1 MKNKIS
7 IWVAFLTM
15 LVGWTQKTEF
25 ETIPLDTCVHTLL
38 HNKDITHLKE
48 ITKYLVGKDDMV
60 SYPLIS
66 AIIDKRLF
74 NYKETAVTKFPG
86 DTLYYAVYPKIK
98 KISVQKEKLLS
109 VKFPRN
115 IRTQF
120 NALAKKVN
128 LVHPNKS
135 IREMSFRSFKT
146 TGVLRDVNSITSL
159 KIHEEEEEVLLAAD
173 EAIYAIWLHSKDAV
187 LQNQA
192 LSKLEENVN
201 VHMLEPLE
209 DYVALKENINIEGK
223 QRALE
228 IIKSIKSR
236 EKTINT
242 IQNLFSGIS
251 LGSILLL
258 VALGLSIIYG
268 LGGVINMS
276 HGEFVMIGAYTAFSV
291 QQFFIGFLPASWFG
305 WFFWVSL
312 PLSFVVSGFFGLLVE
327 KLVIRHL
334 YSRPLESLLGTWGI
348 SLILIQLART
358 IFGDVTAVKSPEILS
373 GGINVTEGLMLPY
386 NRLFII
392 GLTIVMVL
400 LTYIVFFKSSLGL
413 KIRAVTQNRNMSASL
428 GVSVK
433 RIDSLTFFL
442 GSGLAGVAGCAMT
455 LIGNV
460 VPNMGQTY
468 IVDSF
473 LVVVVG
479 GVGKLIGTIVSAMS
493 IGVLSK
499 VFEFFYEAVY
509 GKVILLLLIFFF
521 LQYKP
526 KGLFPDKGRHSDD

>member
-1 MKNKIS
+1 MKKKIS
-7 IWVAFLTM
+7 IFVAFLMM
-15 LVGWTQKTEF
+15 LVGWSQEQ
-25 ETIPLDTCVHTLL
+25 EAINIPLDTCVHVLL
-38 HNKDITHLKE
+38 HKDASRLKE
-48 ITKYLVGKDDMV
+48 VAGYLVAKDDV
-60 SYPLIS
+60 TTYPLLS
-66 AIIDKRLF
+66 AVVDKRLF
-74 NYKETAVTKFPG
+74 SYKGTAVTKFAG
-86 DTLYYAVYPKIK
+86 DTLYYSVYPKIQV
-98 KISVQKEKLLS
+98 ISIQKEKLS
-109 VKFPRN
+109 EVKLPRS
-115 IRTQF
+115 IRTKF
-120 NALAKKVN
+120 NVLAKKVN
-128 LVHPNKS
+128 LVHPNKNV
-135 IREMSFRSFKT
+135 REMSFRSFKT
-146 TGVLRDVNSITSL
+146 TGVLSDVNFLTSL
-159 KIHEEEEEVLLAAD
+159 KINEKEEQVLLAAN
-173 EAIYAIWLHSKDAV
+173 EAIYSIWLKSNNVA
-187 LQNQA
+187 LQNKA
-192 LSKLEENVN
+192 LDDLETEVN
-201 VHMLEPLE
+201 VHMLESLT
-209 DYVALKENINIEGK
+209 DYVSNTTNSQGKERAAIIIEDI
-223 QRALE
+223 E
-228 IIKSIKSR
+228 SR
-236 EKTINT
+236 EKIINV

-291 QQFFIGFLPASWFG
+291 QQFFIGFLPESWFD

-312 PLSFVVSGFFGLLVE
+312 PISFVVSGLFGLLVE
-327 KLVIRHL
+327 KLVIRFL
-334 YSRPLESLLGTWGI
+334 YSRPLESLLGTWGV

-400 LTYIVFFKSSLGL
+400 LTYFVFFKSKLGL
-413 KIRAVTQNRNMSASL
+413 KIRAVTQNRDMSASL

-479 GVGKLIGTIVSAMS
+479 GVGKLIGTIISAMG

-509 GKVILLLLIFFF
+509 GKVILLLIIFFF

>member
-7 IWVAFLTM
+7 IFVAFLTIFM
-15 LVGWTQKTEF
+15 GWAQEI
-25 ETIPLDTCVHTLL
+25 EPCDISLDTCVDVIL
-38 HNKDITHLKE
+38 HKDATQLKQV
-48 ITKYLVGKDDMV
+48 TNCMVANDDVV

-66 AIIDKRLF
+66 AILDKRLF

-86 DTLYYAVYPKIK
+86 DTLYYSVYPKVLPIN
-98 KISVQKEKLLS
+98 VQEKELS
-109 VKFPRN
+109 EVNLSRKT
-115 IRTQF
+115 RTQF
-120 NALAKKVN
+120 NVLAKKVN
-128 LVHPNKS
+128 LVHPDKNV
-135 IREMSFRSFKT
+135 REMSFRSFKT
-146 TGVLRDVNSITSL
+146 SGFLRDVDFLTSL
-159 KIHEEEEEVLLAAD
+159 KIDEENQDVLLAAN
-173 EAIYAIWLHSKDAV
+173 EAIYSIWLNSSDV
-187 LQNQA
+187 DLQNKA
-192 LSKLEENVN
+192 LTAIEQEVN
-201 VHMLEPLE
+201 VQMLEPLTK
-209 DYVALKENINIEGK
+209 YVEATTNIEGK
-223 QRALE
+223 SRAE
-228 IIKSIKSR
+228 KIIEDIESR
-236 EKTINT
+236 EKTINI

-291 QQFFIGFLPASWFG
+291 QQFFIGFLPESWFDL
-305 WFFWVSL
+305 FFWFSL
-312 PLSFVVSGFFGLLVE
+312 PLSFIVSGCFGLLVE

-334 YSRPLESLLGTWGI
+334 YSRPLESLLGTWGV

-373 GGINVTEGLMLPY
+373 GGIDVTAGLMLPY

-392 GLTIVMVL
+392 GLTIIMVL
-400 LTYIVFFKSSLGL
+400 LTYFVFFKSKLGL
-413 KIRAVTQNRNMSASL
+413 KIRAVTQNRDMSASL

-479 GVGKLIGTIVSAMS
+479 GVGKLIGTIISAMG

-509 GKVILLLLIFFF
+509 GKVILLLIIFFF

>member
-7 IWVAFLTM
+7 FFVTFIM
-15 LVGWTQKTEF
+15 LVTGWAKEVLPNN
-25 ETIPLDTCVHTLL
+25 IPLDTCVQVILQ
-38 HNKDITHLKE
+38 KDVARIKE
-48 ITKYLVGKDDMV
+48 VANYIVANDDV
-60 SYPLIS
+60 AIYPLIS
-66 AIIDKRLF
+66 AIIDKRLYSY
-74 NYKETAVTKFPG
+74 NDRAVTKFPG
-86 DTLYYAVYPKIK
+86 DSLYYSVYPVLKSVDLSGLKIK
-98 KISVQKEKLLS
+98 EVKLARSV
-109 VKFPRN
+109 RN
-115 IRTQF
+115 QF
-120 NALAKKVN
+120 NSLVKKVN
-128 LVHPNKS
+128 LIHPNPS

-146 TGVLRDVNSITSL
+146 GSSLSDIAFLESII
-159 KIHEEEEEVLLAAD
+159 KNEKNKDVLLAAE
-173 EAIYAIWLHSKDAV
+173 EAIYSIWLSSGDVA
-187 LQNQA
+187 LQNKA
-192 LSKLEENVN
+192 LTEIEKEVN
-201 VHMLEPLE
+201 VYMLESLTE
-209 DYVALKENINIEGK
+209 YVKSTTNIGGKERAENIIDD
-223 QRALE
+223 
-228 IIKSIKSR
+228 IKSR
-236 EKTINT
+236 EKTINI

-251 LGSILLL
+251 LGSVLLL

-276 HGEFVMIGAYTAFSV
+276 HGEFVMIGAYTAFSI
-291 QQFFIGFLPASWFG
+291 QQFFIAFLPESLFDF
-305 WFFWVSL
+305 FFWVSL
-312 PLSFVVSGFFGLLVE
+312 PFSFIVSGLFGLLVE
-327 KLVIRHL
+327 KLVIRFL
-334 YSRPLESLLGTWGI
+334 YNRPLESLLGTWGV

-373 GGINVTEGLMLPY
+373 GGINVAAGLILPF

-392 GLTIVMVL
+392 GLTVVMVL
-400 LTYIVFFKSSLGL
+400 LTYFMFFKSKLGL

-479 GVGKLIGTIVSAMS
+479 GVGKLIGTIISAMG

-509 GKVILLLLIFFF
+509 GKVILLLIIFFF

-526 KGLFPDKGRHSDD
+526 KGLFSDKGRHSDD

>member
-7 IWVAFLTM
+7 VFVAFLM
-15 LVGWTQKTEF
+15 VLIGWSQEKEVVN
-25 ETIPLDTCVHTLL
+25 IPLNTCVNVILQ
-38 HNKDITHLKE
+38 KDALRLKE
-48 ITKYLVGKDDMV
+48 VAMYLVTKDDIAT
-60 SYPLIS
+60 YPLIS
-66 AIIDKRLF
+66 AIVDKRL
-74 NYKETAVTKFPG
+74 YKYKNTAVTKFPG
-86 DTLYYAVYPKIK
+86 DTLYYSVYPEVKAIN
-98 KISVQKEKLLS
+98 VQKEQLSEVKLARA
-109 VKFPRN
+109 VRTKFN
-115 IRTQF
+115 GIT
-120 NALAKKVN
+120 KKVN
-128 LVHPNKS
+128 LVHPNKNV
-135 IREMSFRSFKT
+135 REMSFRSFKT
-146 TGVLRDVNSITSL
+146 TGNLSDVNFLTSL
-159 KIHEEEEEVLLAAD
+159 KVHEEDEDVLLAAN
-173 EAIYAIWLHSKDAV
+173 EAIYSIWLKSNNVD
-187 LQNQA
+187 LQNKA
-192 LSKLEENVN
+192 LGILEEKVN
-201 VHMLEPLE
+201 VHMLEPLT
-209 DYVALKENINIEGK
+209 DYVALTKNIEGK
-223 QRALE
+223 TRAKN
-228 IIKSIKSR
+228 IIEDIESR
-236 EKTINT
+236 EKIINVV
-242 IQNLFSGIS
+242 QNLFSGIS
-251 LGSILLL
+251 LGSVLLL

-291 QQFFIGFLPASWFG
+291 QQFFIGFLPESWFD

-312 PLSFVVSGFFGLLVE
+312 PVSFVVSGFFGLLVE
-327 KLVIRHL
+327 RLVIRHL
-334 YSRPLESLLGTWGI
+334 YSRPLESLLGTWGV

-373 GGINVTEGLMLPY
+373 GGISITEGLMLPY

-392 GLTIVMVL
+392 GLTVIMVL
-400 LTYIVFFKSSLGL
+400 LTYFVFFKSKLGL
-413 KIRAVTQNRNMSASL
+413 KIRAVTQNRDMSASL

-479 GVGKLIGTIVSAMS
+479 GVGKLIGTIISALGL
-493 IGVLSK
+493 GVMSK

-509 GKVILLLLIFFF
+509 GKVILLFIIFFF

>member
-1 MKNKIS
+1 MKNKIF
-7 IWVAFLTM
+7 IFIAFLTIV
-15 LVGWTQKTEF
+15 LGSWAQEKKPCDISLATCIEVILHKDTTQ
-25 ETIPLDTCVHTLL
+25 
-38 HNKDITHLKE
+38 LKE
-48 ITKYLVGKDDMV
+48 VTSCLIVNDDVV

-74 NYKETAVTKFPG
+74 QYNNIPVTKFPG
-86 DTLYYAVYPKIK
+86 DTLYYSIYPKIEV
-98 KISVQKEKLLS
+98 IDVEINELIE
-109 VKFPRN
+109 VKFSRKT
-115 IRTQF
+115 RTKF
-120 NALAKKVN
+120 NVLAKKVN
-128 LVHPNKS
+128 LVHPDKTV
-135 IREMSFRSFKT
+135 REMSFRSFKT
-146 TGVLRDVNSITSL
+146 TGVLRDANFLTSL
-159 KIHEEEEEVLLAAD
+159 KIHEEDKDVLLAAN
-173 EAIYAIWLHSKDAV
+173 EAIYSIWLNSSDAAM
-187 LQNQA
+187 QNKA
-192 LSKLEENVN
+192 LTFLEQEVN
-201 VHMLEPLE
+201 VQMLEPLTK
-209 DYVALKENINIEGK
+209 YVESTKNSQGK
-223 QRALE
+223 IRAKE
-228 IIKSIKSR
+228 IIEDIEFR
-236 EKTINT
+236 EKTINI

-291 QQFFIGFLPASWFG
+291 QQFFISFLPDSWFDL
-305 WFFWVSL
+305 FFWFSL

-334 YSRPLESLLGTWGI
+334 YSRPLESLLGTWGV

-373 GGINVTEGLMLPY
+373 GGIDVTQGLMLPY

-400 LTYIVFFKSSLGL
+400 LTYFVFFKSKLGL

-479 GVGKLIGTIVSAMS
+479 GVGKLIGTIVSALG
-493 IGVLSK
+493 IGILSK

-509 GKVILLLLIFFF
+509 GKVILLVIIFFF

>member
-7 IWVAFLTM
+7 IFVAFLM
-15 LVGWTQKTEF
+15 VAIGWTQEV
-25 ETIPLDTCVHTLL
+25 ESYSIPLDTCVNVLL
-38 HNKDITHLKE
+38 HKDATRLKE
-48 ITKYLVGKDDMV
+48 VATCLVTNDDIAT
-60 SYPLIS
+60 YPLIS
-66 AIIDKRLF
+66 AIVDKRLF
-74 NYKETAVTKFPG
+74 VYKGTAVTKFPG
-86 DTLYYAVYPKIK
+86 DTLYYSVYPKLET
-98 KISVQKEKLLS
+98 ISVQQEKLS
-109 VKFPRN
+109 EVNFPRN
-115 IRTQF
+115 IRTKF
-120 NALAKKVN
+120 NVLSKKVN

-135 IREMSFRSFKT
+135 VREMSFRSFKT
-146 TGVLRDVNSITSL
+146 TGVLSDVDFLTSL
-159 KIHEEEEEVLLAAD
+159 KINEEEEEVLLAAD
-173 EAIYAIWLHSKDAV
+173 EAIYSIWLHSNNAA
-187 LQNQA
+187 LQNKV
-192 LSKLEENVN
+192 LSELEENMN
-201 VHMLEPLE
+201 VHMLDPLL
-209 DYVALKENINIEGK
+209 DYVALKENTNVEGKERAKKIIENIE
-223 QRALE
+223 
-228 IIKSIKSR
+228 SR
-236 EKTINT
+236 EKTINV

-291 QQFFIGFLPASWFG
+291 QQFFIGFLPESWFDL
-305 WFFWVSL
+305 FFWASL
-312 PLSFVVSGFFGLLVE
+312 PLSFIVSGCFGLLVE

-334 YSRPLESLLGTWGI
+334 YSRPLESLLGTWGV

-373 GGINVTEGLMLPY
+373 GGINVTQGLMLPY

-392 GLTIVMVL
+392 GLTLVMVL
-400 LTYIVFFKSSLGL
+400 LTYFVFFKSKLGL
-413 KIRAVTQNRNMSASL
+413 KIRAVTQNRDMSASL

-479 GVGKLIGTIVSAMS
+479 GVGKLIGTIISALGL
-493 IGVLSK
+493 GVLSK

-509 GKVILLLLIFFF
+509 GKVILLLIIFFF